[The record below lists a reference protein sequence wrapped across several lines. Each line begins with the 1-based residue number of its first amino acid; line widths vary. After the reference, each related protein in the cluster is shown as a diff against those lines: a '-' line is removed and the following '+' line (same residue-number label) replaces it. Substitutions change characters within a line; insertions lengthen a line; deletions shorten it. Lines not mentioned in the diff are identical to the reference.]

1 LNIRKII
8 YIFIAALVFSGC
20 EQKLKE
26 HPVPLSVKR
35 ELARQNN
42 PENKAREIT
51 GVVHLKAMD
60 PASVPKSARLFIFA
74 RNEGVK
80 RGPPLAAKR
89 HSMVQFPFNYT
100 IGPADV
106 MMEGNSFEGNLDITA
121 RLDFAGDAIAS
132 AGDILGTVT
141 TQPGQKNIDIT
152 LDTVI
157 EGGKNYIAGTID
169 LDNKVRENLP
179 ENWQLFIFARPEG
192 VLRGPP
198 LAVIR
203 LDKGDFPYPF
213 RLGQEN
219 VMMPGAVFEGNV
231 TLTVRLDKDGDAKAG
246 PGDIQGSQTVE
257 VGNEKIVLLLD
268 TLLPAQ

>member
-1 LNIRKII
+1 LNIR
-8 YIFIAALVFSGC
+8 IFIYSIIAVLLFPGC

-35 ELARQNN
+35 ELAKQND
-42 PENKAREIT
+42 PENLEKEISGT
-51 GVVHLKAMD
+51 IELKAMD
-60 PASVPKSARLFIFA
+60 PASVPQSARLFIFA
-74 RNEGVK
+74 RPEGVK

-89 HSMVQFPFNYT
+89 HSLVKFPFTYS
-100 IGPADV
+100 IGPANV

-121 RLDFAGDAIAS
+121 RLDFSGDAIAS
-132 AGDILGTVT
+132 AGDIVGSVSA
-141 TQPGQKNIDIT
+141 QPGQMDINII
-152 LDTVI
+152 LNTVI
-157 EGGKNYIAGTID
+157 EGGKNFIAGTID
-169 LDNKVRENLP
+169 LDSKVRENLP
-179 ENWQLFIFARPEG
+179 ESWQLFIFARPEG

-203 LDKGDFPYPF
+203 LEKGEFPYPF
-213 RLGQEN
+213 RLGQDN

-257 VGNEKIVLLLD
+257 VGNEKINLLLD
-268 TLLPAQ
+268 TLLAQ